1 MKRVWITAALAGV
14 CLLFTAAAPV
24 EQNFAR
30 GETLDYT
37 LEWVHITGGKARM
50 TIAPYSVDPTKY
62 RITSV
67 ASSTS
72 GFSRI
77 YKVKDELESIVERS
91 NFSTTRYMKHIHEG
105 STRKD
110 EITVIANGVAT
121 RKGKTYN
128 VPSPVFV
135 NAPPLADYWGQLI
148 APYANPYGGAALPYV
163 PRGYTPQQVK
173 GAYGLGSTT
182 LNGSAYVRRT
192 ETIGTPMGEFKC
204 LVVEPDMQGGGLYK
218 DEDSKLTLWY
228 SMDARHLPVRVRS
241 DVKIGSIT
249 MTLSGARDGV
259 TSTDPNSK

>member
-14 CLLFTAAAPV
+14 CLFFTAAAPV

-128 VPSPVFV
+128 VPSPVFDPISLV
-135 NAPPLADYWGQLI
+135 HYIRMQPLEVGHWFKFTVFADKKLYS
-148 APYANPYGGAALPYV
+148 V
-163 PRGYTPQQVK
+163 T
-173 GAYGLGSTT
+173 
-182 LNGSAYVRRT
+182 AYVRRT